1 LKAFIDFIPVF
12 LFFISYVFYTDIPIS
27 YINDINNI
35 LNTDLSEKK
44 SSGIFF
50 ATLVLMITYS
60 LQFFILFLFKQ
71 AKKIHYVTLGIILIA
86 GLSTLYFK
94 NPFFI
99 KIKPSIVYWGF
110 ALFFIFNEFFRKE
123 NMIKT
128 LLQEQIN
135 LDKTQWK
142 ILSNSWIVFFIVCG
156 LLNLYVANYYSEEKW
171 VEFKFYILGIALPIA
186 FIILNGIYVG
196 INAKK

>member
-1 LKAFIDFIPVF
+1 MKAFIDFIPVF

-35 LNTDLSEKK
+35 FNTDLSEKK

-110 ALFFIFNEFFRKE
+110 ALFFIFNQFFRKE

-135 LDKTQWK
+135 LDKSQWK
-142 ILSNSWIVFFIVCG
+142 ILSNSWIVFFIV
-156 LLNLYVANYYSEEKW
+156 
-171 VEFKFYILGIALPIA
+171 
-186 FIILNGIYVG
+186 FIF
-196 INAKK
+196 

>member
-1 LKAFIDFIPVF
+1 MKAFIDFIPVF

-71 AKKIHYVTLGIILIA
+71 TKKIHYVTLGIILIA

-135 LDKTQWK
+135 LDKSQWK

>member
-1 LKAFIDFIPVF
+1 LRF
-12 LFFISYVFYTDIPIS
+12 
-27 YINDINNI
+27 
-35 LNTDLSEKK
+35 
-44 SSGIFF
+44 
-50 ATLVLMITYS
+50 
-60 LQFFILFLFKQ
+60 
-71 AKKIHYVTLGIILIA
+71 
-86 GLSTLYFK
+86 
-94 NPFFI
+94 
-99 KIKPSIVYWGF
+99 
-110 ALFFIFNEFFRKE
+110 FFIFNQFFRKE

-135 LDKTQWK
+135 LDKSQWK